1 VEGKIKNMSGIQ
13 EILQSKQKPKEKLAG
28 LIEAVKQK
36 KISAEEFMEY
46 FKSAS
51 DVEKGTCAD
60 AMKHISKD
68 EPEIL
73 APYIDELIQYINYG
87 APRVKWGVPE
97 AIGNLSQKY
106 PEEVEEAIPKLLVN
120 TNNEST
126 VIRWCA
132 AYALSEIAKHNTKA
146 QKELIP
152 RIKEISEKEKNNGVK
167 KVYLKALKSI
177 EV

>member
-1 VEGKIKNMSGIQ
+1 MSRIQ
-13 EILQSKQKPKEKLAG
+13 ELLQSKRKPKEKLAG

-36 KISAEEFMEY
+36 KIPAKEFIEY

-60 AMKHISKD
+60 AMKHISED

-73 APYIDELIQYINYG
+73 APYIDELIEYINYDT
-87 APRVKWGVPE
+87 PRVKWGVPE

-106 PEEVEEAIPKLLVN
+106 PDEAGEAIPKLLIN
-120 TNNEST
+120 TNNKST

-132 AYALSEIAKHNTKA
+132 AYALSEIAKHNLKV
-146 QKELIP
+146 QKEIIP
-152 RIKEISEKEKNNGVK
+152 IIREIAKKEKNNGVK
-167 KVYLKALKSI
+167 NVYLKALKSMG
-177 EV
+177 V

>member
-1 VEGKIKNMSGIQ
+1 MKSLKIQ
-13 EILQSKQKPKEKLAG
+13 EILQSKHKPKEKLAG

-36 KISAEEFMEY
+36 EIPAEEFMEY

-60 AMKHISKD
+60 AMKHISED
-68 EPEIL
+68 MPEIL
-73 APYIDELIQYINYG
+73 APYIGELIGYINYD
-87 APRVKWGVPE
+87 ASRVKWWVPE

-106 PEEVEEAIPKLLVN
+106 PDEVEEAIPKLLIN

-126 VIRWCA
+126 VIQWCA
-132 AYALSEIAKHNTKA
+132 AYALSEIAKHNIKTR
-146 QKELIP
+146 KELIP
-152 RIKEISEKEKNNGVK
+152 RIREIAGKEKNNGVK
-167 KVYLKALKSI
+167 NVYLKALKSI